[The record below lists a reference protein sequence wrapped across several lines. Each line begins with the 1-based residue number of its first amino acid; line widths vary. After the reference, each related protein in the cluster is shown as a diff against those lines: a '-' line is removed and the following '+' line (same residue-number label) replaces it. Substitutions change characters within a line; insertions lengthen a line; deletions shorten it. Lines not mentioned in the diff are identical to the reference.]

1 MKRTWI
7 IVTVMLL
14 AGTLCDAHAGSA
26 GDETLSAVVRIRSAF
41 PANVDSVDV
50 LGRERAGNGVVIDT
64 EGTILTLSFLTR
76 DAETIE
82 VIGPGKEPVAATL
95 VGYDFST
102 GFSLIRTD
110 KPLGV
115 TPIKMG
121 KSSGLEVGDSTIVV
135 GAAGAGEVQMAR
147 VVSRKEFA
155 GSWEYL
161 LEDAIFTTPAFADFS
176 GAALMNSKG
185 QLVGIGYL
193 MTYLSLQGF
202 GLLPCNM
209 FIPIDVLNPI
219 LAELK
224 SDGRPLE
231 VKRPWLGI
239 NAEEA
244 HGRVFITRVTP
255 GGPAEKAGLKV
266 EDLIIS
272 VSGKEVKGLADFY
285 RKVFSL
291 GAAGVQIPL
300 GVLTGDKIRDVKVL
314 SADRYKG
321 RRTKPQEKTTL

>member
-7 IVTVMLL
+7 MVTVMLL
-14 AGTLCDAHAGSA
+14 AGTLCNAHAGSA
-26 GDETLSAVVRIRSAF
+26 GDETLSAVVRIRYVFS
-41 PANVDSVDV
+41 ANVESAAV
-50 LGRERAGNGVVIDT
+50 LGKERAGNGVVIDT

-76 DAETIE
+76 DAEKIE
-82 VIGPGKEPVAATL
+82 VTGPDNEPVAATL
-95 VGYDFST
+95 VGYDFGT
-102 GFSLIRTD
+102 GFSLLRTS

-115 TPIKMG
+115 TPLKLG
-121 KSSGLEVGDSTIVV
+121 KSSGLAVGDSTIIV

-161 LEDAIFTTPAFADFS
+161 LDDAIFTTPAFADFS

-193 MTYLSLQGF
+193 LTYISLQGI

-209 FIPIDVLNPI
+209 FIPIDALNPI
-219 LAELK
+219 LADLK
-224 SDGRPLE
+224 SAGRPLD

-244 HGRVFITRVTP
+244 HGRVFITRVTA
-255 GGPAEKAGLKV
+255 GGPAERAGLKV
-266 EDLIIS
+266 EDMIIS
-272 VSGKEVKGLADFY
+272 VSGKAVSGLADFY
-285 RKVFSL
+285 HKIFSL
-291 GAAGVQIPL
+291 GDAGVEIPL
-300 GVLTGDKIRDVKVL
+300 SVLTGDKIRDVKIL
-314 SADRYKG
+314 SADRYKE
-321 RRTKPQEKTTL
+321 RRTKSPDKTTL